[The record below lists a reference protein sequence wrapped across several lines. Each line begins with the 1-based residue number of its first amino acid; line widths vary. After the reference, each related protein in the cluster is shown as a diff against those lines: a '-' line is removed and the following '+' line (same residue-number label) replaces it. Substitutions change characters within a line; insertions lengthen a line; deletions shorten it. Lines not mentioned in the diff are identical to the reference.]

1 MLPGRA
7 TGATEAITLAKW
19 LARRVV
25 NPSQPSAAG
34 YPPVFYAVALREYEL
49 THILVCR
56 RVRSSVRAR
65 LASLLAHIRAML
77 SGYPVERIRWLSA
90 Q

>member
-1 MLPGRA
+1 MLLGRA

-56 RVRSSVRAR
+56 RVRMPCVRDWQVSW
-65 LASLLAHIRAML
+65 LTIRAML